1 MKKKVAKKSSK
12 KTKFNYKQFAI
23 GVFALLLFTFLLG
36 FVHVGNSATSASVTG
51 NAIFGSN
58 SGGMS
63 FIGDFFTNWQEG
75 GLDINVAKYILFFIL
90 GLLIFS
96 VLRMTNFPPVK
107 GLQFIVSLI
116 VSFLAVA
123 YITPEE
129 VFVIISTYTTLGV
142 VLTTILPFVILCL
155 FTVAL
160 VAPIH
165 IDRGRNIV
173 SAVSL
178 PAVLLSIL
186 MWFFFCL
193 YSVWRLV
200 TGLIDGSL
208 IWPAVPTII
217 MTITTAVSLGFLFLN
232 GAFRTF
238 ITRVATSIMHDQ
250 HVIQNS

>member
-1 MKKKVAKKSSK
+1 MKKKVAKRSSK
-12 KTKFNYKQFAI
+12 KSKFNYKQFAI
-23 GVFALLLFTFLLG
+23 GVFAILLFTFLLG
-36 FVHVGNSATSASVTG
+36 FVHVGTQTTSASVTG
-51 NAIFGSN
+51 KAIFGN
-58 SGGMS
+58 QLGGTN
-63 FIGDFFTNWQEG
+63 FISDFFTNWQAG

-96 VLRMTNFPPVK
+96 VLRMTNFPPGG
-107 GLQFIVSLI
+107 GLQFIVSLL

-155 FTVAL
+155 FSVAL

-165 IDRGRNIV
+165 VNRGRNVV

-208 IWPAVPTII
+208 VWPAVPTII
-217 MTITTAVSLGFLFLN
+217 MTVTTVVSLGFLFLN
-232 GAFRTF
+232 KAFRTF
-238 ITRVATSIMHDQ
+238 IARVSTSIMHDQ
-250 HVIQNS
+250 QIIQNP